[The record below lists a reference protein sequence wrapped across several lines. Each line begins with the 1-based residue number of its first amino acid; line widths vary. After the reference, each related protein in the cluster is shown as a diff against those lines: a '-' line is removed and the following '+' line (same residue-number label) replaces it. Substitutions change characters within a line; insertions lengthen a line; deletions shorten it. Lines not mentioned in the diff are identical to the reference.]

1 LLNNEAF
8 EILRIYLNDLG
19 LDSMSKPIFL
29 LFDKNKK
36 EAISMDSF
44 FFNNNTI
51 KRGLI

>member
-1 LLNNEAF
+1 
-8 EILRIYLNDLG
+8 
-19 LDSMSKPIFL
+19 MSKPIFL

-51 KRGLI
+51 KRGLISANISLFFSLSIILQ